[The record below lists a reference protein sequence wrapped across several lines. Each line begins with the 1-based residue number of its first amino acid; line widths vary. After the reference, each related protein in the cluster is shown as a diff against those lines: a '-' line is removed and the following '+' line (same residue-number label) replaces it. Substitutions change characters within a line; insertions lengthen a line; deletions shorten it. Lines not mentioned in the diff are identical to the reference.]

1 MSDTLFQLVA
11 DYGVW
16 LLAVSCFLS
25 CLLVPI
31 PTSLLML
38 AGGAFVAAGDLD
50 LGNVVAGAWL
60 GAVLGDQTGYHIGR
74 QSSGVL
80 DRVMAR
86 WPSRRPTIDKARDL
100 VARRGAMGVFFSTW
114 AVAPLGPY
122 VNFIAGASGM
132 GRGRFTLWDAAG
144 EAIWVAIYVG
154 LGYGFSDQLGMVA
167 DVASNASGFVAAAVV
182 TLGLGLMLR
191 AQVRRAR
198 AKARAQDA
206 DGTRHGE

>member
-50 LGNVVAGAWL
+50 LGNVIAGAWF
-60 GAVLGDQTGYHIGR
+60 GAVLGDQTGYQIGR

-80 DRVMAR
+80 DRVTAR
-86 WPSRRPTIDKARDL
+86 WPSRKPTIDKARDL

-198 AKARAQDA
+198 AASRVRVKSA
-206 DGTRHGE
+206 DSGHD